1 MRRERELEDLIGCQ
15 ALNEAGPAGRG
26 SFYERLG
33 LTPAGTAP
41 PRRAPKAAPARP
53 AERPPPVSMRGRR
66 LNTTQKSPRTAPKLL
81 SVTSVR

>member
-33 LTPAGTAP
+33 LSPAGTAP
-41 PRRAPKAAPARP
+41 PRPESGSRQACRKTTACKHARQKTQYDAAIAQDRA
-53 AERPPPVSMRGRR
+53 
-66 LNTTQKSPRTAPKLL
+66 
-81 SVTSVR
+81 